1 MPLALITNVP
11 TQTPR
16 PPRARKAMPDR
27 RFEALLMQ
35 SFVEMRAR
43 TARK

>member
-1 MPLALITNVP
+1 MPLASITHSP
-11 TQTPR
+11 KQAPGKPR
-16 PPRARKAMPDR
+16 GRGRATDR

-43 TARK
+43 HASQ

>member
-11 TQTPR
+11 THTPR
-16 PPRARKAMPDR
+16 PARAGKPMPDR

-43 TARK
+43 TTRK